1 MEPNEDRPVR
11 KIWSQSEKEML
22 LQILKTEGHQNLN
35 RIAARMPNKSTGAI
49 KALLNK
55 YSVQAKAFKS
65 DTNDP
70 LDFWLHSYF
79 SPDDENLVA
88 KALLFIRLFEEHPT
102 PQELNGVDINSIY
115 DFFHRSTLGHNL
127 GELPPEMWKVID
139 SEVTLI
145 SDNVTTTSE
154 REVLTYLSTFTTRQ
168 KPDRD
173 YSRKNRDKTC

>member
-1 MEPNEDRPVR
+1 MDSTEDRPIR
-11 KIWSQSEKEML
+11 KIWSRSEKAML

-35 RIAARMPNKSTGAI
+35 RIAAAIPNKSLGAI

-65 DTNDP
+65 DSNDP

-79 SPDDENLVA
+79 SPEDDNLVA

-115 DFFHRSTLGHNL
+115 EFLHRSTLGHSP
-127 GELPPEMWKVID
+127 GELPPEMWKVVD
-139 SEVTLI
+139 SEVSLI
-145 SDNVTTTSE
+145 SDNVSTPSE
-154 REVLTYLSTFTTRQ
+154 REVLTYLSTFSNRQ
-168 KPDRD
+168 KPHRD
-173 YSRKNRDKTC
+173 YSRKDRDKTC